1 MNPIGIKI
9 SNSLLDVMQDG
20 REFESLLGY
29 QYNNLNVVRE
39 IRRSIS
45 EIYAVRNNPVVC
57 YVANVVQGNINNS
70 IDTISC

>member
-29 QYNNLNVVRE
+29 QYNNLDVLRE

-45 EIYAVRNNPVVC
+45 EIYAVEIILL
-57 YVANVVQGNINNS
+57 YVMLQM
-70 IDTISC
+70 

>member
-29 QYNNLNVVRE
+29 QYNNLDVLRE

-45 EIYAVRNNPVVC
+45 E
-57 YVANVVQGNINNS
+57 
-70 IDTISC
+70 TILR